1 METVDNKPSA
11 ANGIEDDAIKVN
23 QLPTMTSVDWERMA
37 NAYAD
42 ELEDLRPLRVENRR
56 LRRCVGGVR
65 VLGRALKD
73 TKEEVHRLRGLLAD
87 KDLHPDDTDDKHA
100 TSTDKPQVTLDD
112 ETLGDT
118 EDDIEGAIEAEYVMT
133 SPIDEDGGAGE
144 RDDAEGAI
152 EEMELLGEL
161 SKLEGVGQTEYYT
174 TTLVNQSKLTQ
185 PLDRTPLERQVRNR
199 ESELTKDNSNG
210 DISQTGFEANEC
222 KVDTVNTEDPET
234 YMDALISPDTLGKV
248 LPHKEIV
255 SENCRSVATI
265 TNSFAST
272 YLQQQELSSLKIQV
286 QELKKANTEWK
297 NHLKQKESDVIAE
310 LSKKNE
316 TIGGLQTQLNDA
328 VKEADIKANHY
339 EQTLL
344 TAKTRI
350 ELIEDENQRLKKA
363 VSEERQKNDKSEM
376 LNRTLSKQNLSMT
389 EEIVR
394 LKQALEKKYHQHVH
408 VNQSPSTETAATFLK
423 QSTGSTESSRTGRN
437 HDSQQEPNIVERKT
451 PMHLPSTAP
460 MPIKTPKNL
469 PTTAPMPLK
478 APADEEKQDDCLTA
492 SQHQAVTEKR
502 KQPQENVPKVTD
514 KSLSKQEIMEQVELL
529 RHQNQMY
536 ESDFKKER
544 ADRQKARNEIQ
555 TLRHQIS
562 KQKKQTK
569 DQIKDDIKT
578 TQGPPKHGAYRPSDQ
593 KIEAE
598 PSRRDHNKLKVK
610 SSRTPYKDVVKPSHK
625 ATSKV
630 STGSQVIMLQPGPE
644 GRWLQINLHAE
655 SDTVRGR
662 SGVPAR
668 QDPFVCPRC
677 QKMFTESE
685 WDSFEHH
692 VTLCRR

>member
-1 METVDNKPSA
+1 METVDNKPPA
-11 ANGIEDDAIKVN
+11 ANGIEDDAIKGN
-23 QLPTMTSVDWERMA
+23 QRPTMTSVDWEMTA
-37 NAYAD
+37 NAYED
-42 ELEDLRPLRVENRR
+42 ELEELRPLRVENRR

-73 TKEEVHRLRGLLAD
+73 SKGEVHRLRGLLAD

-133 SPIDEDGGAGE
+133 SPRDEDGGAGE

-152 EEMELLGEL
+152 EEMELIGEL
-161 SKLEGVGQTEYYT
+161 SKLEGVGQTEYYS
-174 TTLVNQSKLTQ
+174 TTL
-185 PLDRTPLERQVRNR
+185 
-199 ESELTKDNSNG
+199 
-210 DISQTGFEANEC
+210 
-222 KVDTVNTEDPET
+222 
-234 YMDALISPDTLGKV
+234 
-248 LPHKEIV
+248 
-255 SENCRSVATI
+255 
-265 TNSFAST
+265 
-272 YLQQQELSSLKIQV
+272 
-286 QELKKANTEWK
+286 LKKANTEWK
-297 NHLKQKESDVIAE
+297 NHLKHKESDLIAE
-310 LSKKNE
+310 LSKKDE
-316 TIGGLQTQLNDA
+316 TIGGLQTELNDA

-363 VSEERQKNDKSEM
+363 VSKEQQKNDKSEM
-376 LNRTLSKQNLSMT
+376 FNRTLIKQNTSMT
-389 EEIVR
+389 DEIVR

-408 VNQSPSTETAATFLK
+408 VNQSPSTETAATFVK
-423 QSTGSTESSRTGRN
+423 QSIGSTESSKTGRN
-437 HDSQQEPNIVERKT
+437 HDSQQEPNTVERKT
-451 PMHLPSTAP
+451 PVHLPTTAP
-460 MPIKTPKNL
+460 MPLKTHMHRPTTSPMPLKTPKHL

-492 SQHQAVTEKR
+492 SQYQTVTEKN
-502 KQPQENVPKVTD
+502 KQPQENVSKVTD
-514 KSLSKQEIMEQVELL
+514 KSLSKQDMKEQVELL

-544 ADRQKARNEIQ
+544 ADRQKARDEIQ

-569 DQIKDDIKT
+569 DQIKDDVKT
-578 TQGPPKHGAYRPSDQ
+578 KGPPKHGAYRPSDQ

-610 SSRTPYKDVVKPSHK
+610 SSRTPHKDVVKPSHK

-644 GRWLQINLHAE
+644 GRWLQINLQAE

-668 QDPFVCPRC
+668 QDPYVCPRC

-692 VTLCRR
+692 VTLCMR